1 MWHEEDPG
9 DEPDWVEEERRQFR
23 DFRDKDNNGFL
34 GWFLH
39 KPQKKIKIENF
50 RKR

>member
-34 GWFLH
+34 GKSINICL
-39 KPQKKIKIENF
+39 
-50 RKR
+50 KRN